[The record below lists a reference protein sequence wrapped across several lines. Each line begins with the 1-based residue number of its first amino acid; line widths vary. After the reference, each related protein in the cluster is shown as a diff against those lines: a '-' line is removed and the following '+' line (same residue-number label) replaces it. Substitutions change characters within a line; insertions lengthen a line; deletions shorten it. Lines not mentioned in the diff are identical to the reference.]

1 MGSDRNRVMKRWFA
15 ISLIVP
21 QTFTEPI
28 SNFLVEMGATGIE
41 EREAEFQQ
49 VGLKAYF
56 PDEGKA
62 NQIHRSL
69 HRYLLSLQKLHSGF
83 PSIDIQSESIL
94 ERDWSENWKKFF
106 KPLRV
111 GSRWVIKPPWAKVRL
126 KKDDLLIE
134 INPGMAFGT
143 GTHATTQLC
152 LQALEKRLK
161 KRGLSALDIGTGS
174 GILAIA
180 ASRLG
185 ASEVLGIDIDQVAVD
200 NAKENVI
207 RNGVS
212 ESVRIRRARIGDVRK
227 RFDLV
232 IANLDSKTLTRMRK
246 TLIRRLNDRG
256 LLILSG
262 ILKVEEE
269 KLRQHY
275 LPTGLLKWI
284 ETTQQ
289 REWICLTFKKK
300 GS

>member
-1 MGSDRNRVMKRWFA
+1 MKRWLL
-15 ISLIVP
+15 IGMIVP

-28 SNFLVEMGATGIE
+28 SNFLLEMGATGIE
-41 EREAEFQQ
+41 EVETKFPQ

-56 PDEGKA
+56 PDEEKA
-62 NQIHRSL
+62 NPIERSL
-69 HRYLLSLQKLHSGF
+69 HRYLMSLRKLNPEF

-111 GSRWVIKPPWAKVRL
+111 GSRWIIKPPWAKVRL
-126 KKDDLLIE
+126 TKDDLLVE

-143 GTHATTQLC
+143 GTHPTTQLC

-161 KRGLSALDIGTGS
+161 KRGLSVLDIGTGS

-185 ASEVLGIDIDQVAVD
+185 AREVLGIDIDQVAVD

-207 RNGVS
+207 RNRVS
-212 ESVRIRRARIGDVRK
+212 ESVRIKRARIGDVRGE
-227 RFDLV
+227 FDLV
-232 IANLDSKTLTRMRK
+232 MANLDSKTLRRMRK
-246 TLIRRLNDRG
+246 ALIHHLNNQG
-256 LLILSG
+256 ILILSG
-262 ILKVEEE
+262 VLKIEED
-269 KLRQHY
+269 KLRQYY
-275 LPTGLLKWI
+275 LHPGLLKWL

-289 REWICLTFKKK
+289 REWVCLTLKKK
-300 GS
+300 AYE

>member
-1 MGSDRNRVMKRWFA
+1 MQHWFA
-15 ISLIVP
+15 ISLTVP

-28 SNFLVEMGATGIE
+28 SNFLLEMGATGIE
-41 EREAEFQQ
+41 EVEAKSPQ

-56 PDEGKA
+56 PNEGKT
-62 NQIHRSL
+62 NKIERSL
-69 HRYLLSLQKLHSGF
+69 HRYLMSLRKLHPEF

-94 ERDWSENWKKFF
+94 ERDWGENWRKFF

-111 GSRWVIKPPWAKVRL
+111 GSRWVIKPPWANVRL
-126 KKDDLLIE
+126 TKDDLLIE

-161 KRGLSALDIGTGS
+161 KRGLSVLDIGTGS

-185 ASEVLGIDIDQVAVD
+185 AREVLGIDIDQVAVD

-207 RNGVS
+207 HNRVS
-212 ESVRIRRARIGDVRK
+212 EGVRIKRARIGDIRRK
-227 RFDLV
+227 FDLV
-232 IANLDSKTLTRMRK
+232 MANLDSKTLMRMRK
-246 TLIRRLNDRG
+246 ALIRHLKEQG
-256 LLILSG
+256 ILILSG
-262 ILKVEEE
+262 VLKVEEDR
-269 KLRQHY
+269 LRQHY
-275 LPTGLLKWI
+275 LQPCLLKWV

-289 REWICLTFKKK
+289 REWVCLTFKKK
-300 GS
+300 GL

>member
-1 MGSDRNRVMKRWFA
+1 MKRWFA

-28 SNFLVEMGATGIE
+28 SNFLVEIGASGIE
-41 EREAEFQQ
+41 EREAECQQ

-62 NQIHRSL
+62 NKIERSL
-69 HRYLLSLQKLHSGF
+69 HRYFLSLKKLHSGF

-111 GSRWVIKPPWAKVRL
+111 GSRWVIKPPWVKVRL

-152 LQALEKRLK
+152 LQALEKRLT
-161 KRGLSALDIGTGS
+161 KRGLSVLDIGTGS

-246 TLIRRLNDRG
+246 TLIRRLNDHG

-275 LPTGLLKWI
+275 LHTGLLKWI

-289 REWICLTFKKK
+289 REWVCLTFKKE
-300 GS
+300 GL